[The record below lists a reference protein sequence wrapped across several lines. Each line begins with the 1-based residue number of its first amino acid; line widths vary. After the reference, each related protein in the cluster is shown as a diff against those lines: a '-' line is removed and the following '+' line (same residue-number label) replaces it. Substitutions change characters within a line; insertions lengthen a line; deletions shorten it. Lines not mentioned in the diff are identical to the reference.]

1 MLMDGQPSINI
12 TYILLMKTL
21 KYLLFIVLFI
31 SYNQVFS
38 QIWPK
43 VYLANQGTTPLSVFK
58 NYDNGYLFG
67 GWFLTT
73 DGFPI
78 NGLLLKTTINGDM
91 LWYKRLGENNDGTG
105 ICDINQTNDNGL
117 IISGSTQ
124 QTDSWGDPFIMKL
137 NACMEKEWCRIFAVG
152 QNRADYT
159 QSIKQIPGGYIAMV
173 FYGNEF
179 FSNEKL
185 YLYRLDNNGDL
196 LWQQQY
202 GNTDSMMAGA
212 EGYDM
217 TVTPDLKYLIGGFCY
232 YPDSGTSGPR
242 YLRPLIIQVDSIGS
256 TTWELPWRY
265 ISGAHFY
272 GMAYRS
278 IIDNKNTIYT
288 CGRHIEEEATPS
300 GDRPTMLKTDDN
312 GNELAYYDLV
322 NDSKQAVFFTIN
334 WFADST
340 IALGGGWSYSMTD
353 HHQAVFKVDRNGS
366 VIDSVELLQSLYSFS
381 DAVTDTDNKLF
392 LVSGQH
398 DGNQW
403 RTYAW
408 KLNSDLEY
416 DTLYTHPFVYD
427 SLCPHPIPSDTIPLD
442 CVVVGLNEPFENP
455 ETGRLKVYPNPASD
469 VLHVEIPDKLKS
481 ETHSPVFNLTT
492 VYHQWKS
499 AVMEVYN
506 LFGKQVFSKEIRQT
520 EKLLDLNIAEW
531 PRGMYVVRLVYNG
544 KTVASE
550 KVVVG

>member
-1 MLMDGQPSINI
+1 MQFVNMKINCF
-12 TYILLMKTL
+12 ILL
-21 KYLLFIVLFI
+21 LLMLFGFAI
-31 SYNQVFS
+31 AYGQN
-38 QIWPK
+38 WPK
-43 VYLANQGTTPLSVFK
+43 CYLPSYGTCPYSVIE
-58 NYDNGYLFG
+58 NYDHGYLIG
-67 GWFLTT
+67 SRYLTP
-73 DGFPI
+73 DGYPI
-78 NGLLLKTTINGDM
+78 NGLIIKTNINGEL
-91 LWYKRLGENNDGTG
+91 LWHKVLSGDSDGSG
-105 ICDINQTNDNGL
+105 VFDINQTDDGG
-117 IISGSTQ
+117 IIIGGT
-124 QTDSWGDPFIMKL
+124 THKHDSWGDPFITKL
-137 NACMEKEWCRIFAVG
+137 NACAEKEWCRIYTVG
-152 QNRADYT
+152 QNRFDYT
-159 QSIKQIPGGYIAMV
+159 QSVKPIPGGYIAMV

-185 YLYRLDNNGDL
+185 YMYRLDNNGDL

-202 GNTDSMMAGA
+202 GNNDSMMAGA

-242 YLRPLIIQVDSIGS
+242 YLRPLIIQVDSIGN

-288 CGRHIEEEATPS
+288 CGRHIEEDATPP

-353 HHQAVFKVDRNGS
+353 HHQAVFKVDRNGTA
-366 VIDSVELLQSLYSFS
+366 IDSVELLQSLYSFS

-481 ETHSPVFNLTT
+481 EANSPVFNLTT

-499 AVMEVYN
+499 AVMEVYD
-506 LFGKQVFSKEIRQT
+506 LFGKQVFSKEISHGD
-520 EKLLDLNIAEW
+520 KLLDLNIAEW

-544 KTVASE
+544 TTVASE
-550 KVVVG
+550 KVVVE